1 MPEENEKVE
10 DFISLW
16 KNKLS
21 TENLPSRKREI
32 KSRKE

>member
-21 TENLPSRKREI
+21 TENLPLEK
-32 KSRKE
+32 